1 MNFLDGKGSAQAS
14 QTAVVKTTPGVI
26 KGQKQ
31 PAEPKGRDGKSDRVM
46 GRGRCHIRG
55 QVSHCFRVTGDSAL
69 QCVPLFSGTATP
81 GHTHLQKADNQ
92 ETEASW
98 LEAPGPLGSPR
109 EQHGACGRMQSPFL
123 AFCQISCK
131 RESPVGSGAFPDEF
145 LLAPGSSHF
154 EHLGRI
160 GPRTLLLAKEALL
173 PCDLATVSAALRSH
187 LGSQPVAPSG
197 HRKVTSQD
205 HKSPKKKINSN
216 FVVWCLR
223 QGPTL

>member
-1 MNFLDGKGSAQAS
+1 
-14 QTAVVKTTPGVI
+14 
-26 KGQKQ
+26 
-31 PAEPKGRDGKSDRVM
+31 M

-69 QCVPLFSGTATP
+69 QCVPLFSLPHQDTP
-81 GHTHLQKADNQ
+81 TCRKQIIRKP
-92 ETEASW
+92 EASW

-131 RESPVGSGAFPDEF
+131 RESPVGSGAF